1 MMAGQAVSDG
11 ILRVYPEAEVQVRP
25 LADGGEGTVEALV
38 CGMGGKEER
47 ITVTG
52 PVGEPVECSYGMIEK
67 NGTAVIEMSGAAG
80 ITLVPEKDRN
90 PMYTTT
96 YGVGEVI
103 RDAVQKGCRKF
114 IIGIGGSATN
124 DGGIGMLQ
132 ALGYG
137 FLDAEGEQVPF
148 GARGLAE
155 LERITDTSVL
165 PELSECKFEIA
176 CDVTN
181 PLCGDRGCSAVYG
194 PQKGADPLMIKDMDR
209 WLEGYAELAGEK
221 FCGADQPVLCRNVL
235 CNIFDIIDHPLAGV
249 HFLNF
254 LRKITDLYCFSNFH
268 FSAVRLYDPCNY
280 FKKRGFPAAVGPD
293 NSQPLIFQHNIVKI
307 PDANLISKAFGN
319 MMKLYGLFAHSCLY
333 RVDLH
338 IFIADR
344 RSAVFQRLQTVK
356 PCSLLGGSCTAA
368 PFCPFQ
374 LHSENALTFSL

>member
-1 MMAGQAVSDG
+1 
-11 ILRVYPEAEVQVRP
+11 
-25 LADGGEGTVEALV
+25 
-38 CGMGGKEER
+38 
-47 ITVTG
+47 
-52 PVGEPVECSYGMIEK
+52 MIEK

-181 PLCGDRGCSAVYG
+181 PQCGDRG
-194 PQKGADPLMIKDMDR
+194 
-209 WLEGYAELAGEK
+209 
-221 FCGADQPVLCRNVL
+221 
-235 CNIFDIIDHPLAGV
+235 
-249 HFLNF
+249 
-254 LRKITDLYCFSNFH
+254 
-268 FSAVRLYDPCNY
+268 
-280 FKKRGFPAAVGPD
+280 
-293 NSQPLIFQHNIVKI
+293 
-307 PDANLISKAFGN
+307 
-319 MMKLYGLFAHSCLY
+319 
-333 RVDLH
+333 
-338 IFIADR
+338 
-344 RSAVFQRLQTVK
+344 
-356 PCSLLGGSCTAA
+356 
-368 PFCPFQ
+368 
-374 LHSENALTFSL
+374 